1 MIRHSLRKM
10 KEKIDNYIDNL
21 IDSLLILVSNEPY
34 WKREELEEVASAH
47 TTPTEDAKDNF
58 VTMIMMD
65 AEDSGNQDNQ
75 TVPCNTVP

>member
-1 MIRHSLRKM
+1 M

-47 TTPTEDAKDNF
+47 TTPTPTEDAKDNF
-58 VTMIMMD
+58 VTMIMMG